1 MEEKSDN
8 QKRDK
13 SYILVVDDEK
23 DIQNFIR
30 FKLQKIGYNVFIAQN
45 GQEAIEKV
53 KKIRPDLILLDIL
66 MPVMDGFKTCE
77 YIKNHKEFKH
87 IPIIFVSALGDI
99 RDKALAYGYGADDY
113 LTKPI
118 DIITMAA
125 RVKSI
130 LETQKLRDK
139 IRRQTDKKAITNN
152 LFDYQHLFERLETEL
167 EHSRRKSKPLSII
180 YLDIDYMKIIN
191 SKYGLKKGDL
201 VIKIVKEIVYDKLFD
216 IAIILSSNIDK
227 LFIILP
233 NISENKIHVIADDIL
248 EKIKQIVLPFDIM
261 INGDMKLTKITASL
275 GIVTWDK
282 IEGVSSE
289 KLLSLVEKALKSAKN
304 EGRGKKVQY
313 QFYSKPSRD
322 GKHVIDKKI
331 VKNAG
336 RKK

>member
-1 MEEKSDN
+1 MEKEKDEY
-8 QKRDK
+8 K
-13 SYILVVDDEK
+13 SKEAIILVVDDDK
-23 DIQNFIR
+23 DIQNFIK
-30 FKLQKIGYNVFIAQN
+30 FKLQKIGYNVFTAPN
-45 GQEAIEKV
+45 GYEAIEKV

-77 YIKNHKEFKH
+77 YLKSNDKFKH
-87 IPIIFVSALGDI
+87 IPIVFVSALSDI
-99 RDKALAYGYGADDY
+99 KNKAVAYNYGADDY

-130 LETQKLRDK
+130 LETQKLRNK
-139 IRRQTDKKAITNN
+139 IRRQTDKKAITDN

-167 EHSRRKSKPLSII
+167 EHCRKESKPLSII

-191 SKYGLKKGDL
+191 SKYGFKKGDL
-201 VIKIVKEIVYDKLFD
+201 VIKEVKEIVYGKLSD
-216 IAIILSSNIDK
+216 IAIILYSNIDK

-233 NISENKIHVIADDIL
+233 NIGENKVHVIADDIL
-248 EKIKQIVLPFDIM
+248 EKIKKIVLPFDIV
-261 INGDMKLTKITASL
+261 INEDMKLTEITASL

-289 KLLSLVEKALKSAKN
+289 KLLSLVEEALKSAKN

-313 QFYSKPSRD
+313 QFYSKPTQN
-322 GKHVIDKKI
+322 GKHAIDKKI
-331 VKNAG
+331 VKKSG
-336 RKK
+336 RKQ